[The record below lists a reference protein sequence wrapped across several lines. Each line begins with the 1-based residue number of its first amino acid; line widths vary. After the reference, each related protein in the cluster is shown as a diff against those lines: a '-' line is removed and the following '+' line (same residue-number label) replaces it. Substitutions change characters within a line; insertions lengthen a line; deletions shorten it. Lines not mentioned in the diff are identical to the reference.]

1 MAPDPPL
8 PPLTRR
14 SLSQGDHTIVT
25 PRLAYEPACKGPV
38 TPSAE
43 ATAAVKSR
51 KTPSPTAKP
60 PSPTNFANRKT
71 PSPTPFSRSGGRS
84 PIGGQRSSPTFN
96 KGASSPTRFV
106 GERPSVRQPRSP
118 QVRSASSGS
127 PDPTD
132 YARTRSPSPS
142 PMQRPASPAVGKRLS
157 PKARRPPPP
166 TAPRPAPTLSRGP
179 RAASRRSRAPFGRRA
194 LAGAAALLPPIP
206 AAPRRVF
213 PLFSLASDPLTPPTP
228 PSAPRP
234 QPAAA
239 MLRQSKSSSSYAEQF
254 GRAERRPRRDSC
266 DAEDERL
273 TPRTT
278 VAKQSSTVGT
288 QTDPVEDDAS
298 GAGQLVRPQAT
309 RPRPGEAYDERFL
322 ENIAKI
328 QGELAMAVCS
338 GMELIA
344 ERGAGAAMGAA
355 AAVGPQTFAEAVLT
369 TKTTQQR
376 FDQQIQQQQPWPG
389 RARAGEAA
397 DTRRSKKSVASCD
410 SAAHG
415 SDSECDEVRSLS
427 LSEEGPVYSRSC
439 NWRLMRAPDPIAM
452 LSNGQHKAARVDGE
466 SSGDELLDES
476 ADGSLPR
483 NDSDRSIATT
493 RIGGGAKGA
502 SPAGKEE
509 SLSGI
514 LAPILSKITSDLDV
528 VAERAGEG
536 AGRRLPT
543 RVPATKPAPERRKP
557 GERRAPAAGDVAL
570 ALSEVRLVHDGGGE
584 QRPTST
590 RSDVSIGSMCSA
602 FTSLSSSA
610 SGSQLNSP
618 RGAARTLTTSASMP
632 AGTFPK
638 RHHRRLN

>member
-1 MAPDPPL
+1 
-8 PPLTRR
+8 
-14 SLSQGDHTIVT
+14 LS
-25 PRLAYEPACKGPV
+25 P
-38 TPSAE
+38 
-43 ATAAVKSR
+43 
-51 KTPSPTAKP
+51 P
-60 PSPTNFANRKT
+60 PSTCAT
-71 PSPTPFSRSGGRS
+71 
-84 PIGGQRSSPTFN
+84 
-96 KGASSPTRFV
+96 
-106 GERPSVRQPRSP
+106 
-118 QVRSASSGS
+118 
-127 PDPTD
+127 
-132 YARTRSPSPS
+132 
-142 PMQRPASPAVGKRLS
+142 
-157 PKARRPPPP
+157 
-166 TAPRPAPTLSRGP
+166 
-179 RAASRRSRAPFGRRA
+179 
-194 LAGAAALLPPIP
+194 
-206 AAPRRVF
+206 
-213 PLFSLASDPLTPPTP
+213 
-228 PSAPRP
+228 
-234 QPAAA
+234 
-239 MLRQSKSSSSYAEQF
+239 
-254 GRAERRPRRDSC
+254 
-266 DAEDERL
+266 
-273 TPRTT
+273 
-278 VAKQSSTVGT
+278 
-288 QTDPVEDDAS
+288 VEDDAG

-355 AAVGPQTFAEAVLT
+355 AAVSPQTFAEAVLT

-376 FDQQIQQQQPWPG
+376 FDQQIQQQQQPWPG
-389 RARAGEAA
+389 RARAGEAE
-397 DTRRSKKSVASCD
+397 TRRSKKSVASCD
-410 SAAHG
+410 LYC

-439 NWRLMRAPDPIAM
+439 NWRPMRAPDPIAM
-452 LSNGQHKAARVDGE
+452 LSNGQRKAARVDGE

-476 ADGSLPR
+476 ADGSFPR

-493 RIGGGAKGA
+493 RIGGGAN
-502 SPAGKEE
+502 EE

-514 LAPILSKITSDLDV
+514 LAPILTKITSDLDM

-536 AGRRLPT
+536 AVRRLPT

-570 ALSEVRLVHDGGGE
+570 ALSEVRLVHDGGGK

>member
-1 MAPDPPL
+1 MPKAL
-8 PPLTRR
+8 K
-14 SLSQGDHTIVT
+14 GDHTIVT

-157 PKARRPPPP
+157 PK
-166 TAPRPAPTLSRGP
+166 
-179 RAASRRSRAPFGRRA
+179 
-194 LAGAAALLPPIP
+194 
-206 AAPRRVF
+206 
-213 PLFSLASDPLTPPTP
+213 
-228 PSAPRP
+228 
-234 QPAAA
+234 PAAA

-376 FDQQIQQQQPWPG
+376 FDQQIQQQQQQPWPG
-389 RARAGEAA
+389 RARAGEAAA

-638 RHHRRLN
+638 RQYRRLN

>member
-1 MAPDPPL
+1 MPKAL
-8 PPLTRR
+8 K
-14 SLSQGDHTIVT
+14 GDHTIVT

-157 PKARRPPPP
+157 PK
-166 TAPRPAPTLSRGP
+166 
-179 RAASRRSRAPFGRRA
+179 
-194 LAGAAALLPPIP
+194 
-206 AAPRRVF
+206 
-213 PLFSLASDPLTPPTP
+213 
-228 PSAPRP
+228 
-234 QPAAA
+234 PAAA

-376 FDQQIQQQQPWPG
+376 FDQQIQQQQQQPGPG

-493 RIGGGAKGA
+493 RIGGVGGGA
-502 SPAGKEE
+502 EE

-514 LAPILSKITSDLDV
+514 LAPILSKITSDLDM